1 MFMVYLEHLGF
12 SFRLGPTGTPILS
25 GNHCRLTLE
34 MRQQLTV
41 HREAIIAYLK
51 TGQRNAT

>member
-1 MFMVYLEHLGF
+1 MLMVYLEHLGF
-12 SFRLGPTGTPILS
+12 SFRLGPTGTPVLS

-41 HREAIIAYLK
+41 HRDAIIAYLK
-51 TGQRNAT
+51 AAT

>member
-12 SFRLGPTGTPILS
+12 SFRLAPTGTPVLS
-25 GNHCRLTLE
+25 GNPCRLTLE
-34 MRQQLTV
+34 MRQQLAV

-51 TGQRNAT
+51 ADPKGAT

>member
-12 SFRLGPTGTPILS
+12 SFRLAPTGTPVLS
-25 GNHCRLTLE
+25 GNPCRLTLE

-51 TGQRNAT
+51 AAT